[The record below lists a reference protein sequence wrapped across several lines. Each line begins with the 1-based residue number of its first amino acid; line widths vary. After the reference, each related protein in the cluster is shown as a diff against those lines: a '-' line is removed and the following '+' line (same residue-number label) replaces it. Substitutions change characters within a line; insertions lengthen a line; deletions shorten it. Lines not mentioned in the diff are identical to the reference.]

1 MTPEEL
7 STLVG
12 IAAEAAE
19 LVNRIYQTPFKVDYK
34 GPRDPVT
41 EADRAANELICARL
55 ETAFP
60 GTPVV
65 AEESPPERFADFRKF
80 ERVFFVDPIDG
91 TREFVLRNG
100 EFIVMIGVLE
110 GDRATASVMNAPATG
125 LAWVGLLGYGAFEL
139 GADGSRKPIQVSSVA
154 KVSEARI
161 VSSRSHRTSELERVL
176 ELLQARE
183 VVQQGSAGLK
193 GALVAR
199 GEVEAH
205 VAPRYAGQRWDV
217 CAVDALVCAAGGRV
231 TDARGRPFDYR
242 AESLVNDSGV
252 VVSNGSLHEALLE
265 HLARVRAE
273 A

>member
-7 STLVG
+7 ATLVG

-19 LVNRIYQTPFKVDYK
+19 VVLGIYQTPFRVDYK

-41 EADRAANELICARL
+41 EADRAANELICDRL
-55 ETAFP
+55 ATAFP

-91 TREFVLRNG
+91 TREFVQRNG
-100 EFIVMIGVLE
+100 EFVVMIGVLE
-110 GDRATASVMNAPATG
+110 GERATASVIHAPVTG
-125 LAWVGLLGYGAFEL
+125 VAWAGLVGYGAFEL
-139 GADGSRKPIQVSSVA
+139 GANGERAAIHVSTAATLAES
-154 KVSEARI
+154 RI

-176 ELLQARE
+176 ASLGARE
-183 VVQQGSAGLK
+183 VIQQGSAGLK

-199 GEVEAH
+199 AAAEAH

-217 CAVDALVCAAGGRV
+217 CATDALVCAAGGRV
-231 TDARGRPFDYR
+231 TDAYGRAVDYR
-242 AESLVNDSGV
+242 AESLANDSGI
-252 VVSNGSLHEALLE
+252 VVSNGLVHDALLE
-265 HLARVRAE
+265 HLARARSE

>member
-1 MTPEEL
+1 VTPEEL

-19 LVNRIYQTPFKVDYK
+19 LVHGIYQTPFRVDYK

-65 AEESPPERFADFRKF
+65 AEESPPERFSEYRQH

-100 EFIVMIGVLE
+100 EFVVMIGVLE
-110 GDRATASVMNAPATG
+110 GDQATAAVLHAPATG
-125 LAWVGLLGYGAFEL
+125 IAWAGLLGYGAFEL
-139 GADGSRKPIQVSSVA
+139 GSDGSRKAIQVSSTA
-154 KVSEARI
+154 TLSEARI

-176 ELLQARE
+176 EVLGARE
-183 VVQQGSAGLK
+183 VMLQGSAGLK

-199 GEVEAH
+199 GQAEAH

-231 TDARGRPFDYR
+231 SDAHGRPIDYR
-242 AESLVNDSGV
+242 AQSLVNDSGV
-252 VVSNGSLHEALLE
+252 VVSNGPLHEALLE

>member
-19 LVNRIYQTPFKVDYK
+19 LVFRIYQTPFRVDYK

-65 AEESPPERFADFRKF
+65 AEESPPERFANFREF

-91 TREFVLRNG
+91 TREFVQKNG
-100 EFIVMIGVLE
+100 EFVVMIGVLE
-110 GDRATASVMNAPATG
+110 GDRATASVIHAPATG
-125 LAWVGLLGYGAFEL
+125 IAWVGLLGYGAFEL
-139 GADGSRKPIQVSSVA
+139 GPDGSRKPIRVSSTTELGE
-154 KVSEARI
+154 SRL

-176 ELLQARE
+176 AAVAARE
-183 VVQQGSAGLK
+183 VLQQGSAGLK

-199 GEVEAH
+199 GEAEAH
-205 VAPRYAGQRWDV
+205 LAPRYAGQRWDV
-217 CAVDALVCAAGGRV
+217 CPTDALVCAAVGRV
-231 TDARGRPFDYR
+231 TDAHGNAFDYR
-242 AESLVNDSGV
+242 AASLSNDTGV
-252 VVSNGSLHEALLE
+252 LASNGLVHDAVLE
-265 HLARVRAE
+265 RVESTRTAP
-273 A
+273 